1 MSTIIVE
8 LFSINVYDV
17 FEVITMI
24 RLKLNELMDERGLNP
39 RQVSNMTGI
48 RWNTVSDM
56 AENKSKAWS
65 PENLSKIM
73 MALELTDISQ
83 LIEYKKEQQG

>member
-1 MSTIIVE
+1 
-8 LFSINVYDV
+8 
-17 FEVITMI
+17 MI
-24 RLKLNELMDERGLNP
+24 RLRLNELMNERGLNP
-39 RQVSNMTGI
+39 RQISSMTGI

-73 MALELTDISQ
+73 VALELSDISQ
-83 LIEYKKEQQG
+83 LIEYKQDQEG

>member
-8 LFSINVYDV
+8 IFLINVYDV
-17 FEVITMI
+17 LEVITMI

-65 PENLSKIM
+65 PDNLNKIM
-73 MALELTDISQ
+73 KALELTDISQ
-83 LIEYKKEQQG
+83 LIEYQKEPQD

>member
-1 MSTIIVE
+1 
-8 LFSINVYDV
+8 
-17 FEVITMI
+17 MI

-39 RQVSNMTGI
+39 RQISNMTGI

-65 PENLSKIM
+65 PENLDKIM
-73 MALELTDISQ
+73 VALELSDISQ
-83 LIEYKKEQQG
+83 LIEYKQDQEG